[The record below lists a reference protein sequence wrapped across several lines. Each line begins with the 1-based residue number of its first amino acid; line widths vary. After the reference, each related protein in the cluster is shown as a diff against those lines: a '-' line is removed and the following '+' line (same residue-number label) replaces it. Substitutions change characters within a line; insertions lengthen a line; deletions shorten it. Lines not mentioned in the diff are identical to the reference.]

1 MTTIHGTVAPGFEPV
16 RHAFE
21 ENFRTRR
28 EIGAA
33 CCVYVKGER
42 VVDLWG
48 GYRDAQTR
56 APWDPDT
63 MVIVFSTTKGMTA
76 VALAVAHSQG
86 LFEWDDPVAKY
97 WPEFAQNGK
106 AEISVRQLLS
116 HQAGL
121 SAVDVPLEPAT
132 LANLDELAKVLAA
145 QRPAWQPGTRSGY
158 HAVSIG
164 WYVSELLRRV
174 DPKQRSAGRFFSDE
188 VAKPLGVEFYIG
200 LPASVSTER
209 LARIKAVNKSL
220 LLLKMN
226 PKSLPWPFVRDMLLP
241 KRLAA
246 RTFNN
251 PKVRASQLVQ
261 RPEYRT
267 IESPASNGIG
277 SARAIA
283 RVYAS
288 MATGGHELGIKPAT
302 LDELKK
308 PPRVPSGG
316 PRDLVL
322 HVDAAFSCG
331 FTKPCSMTRFGSSDT
346 AFGTPGA
353 GGSFGFA
360 DPDRELGYAY
370 VMNHMGYHIA
380 DDPREKALRDATYAC
395 LRKIDG

>member
-1 MTTIHGTVAPGFEPV
+1 MRTVYGTVAPGFERV
-16 RHAFE
+16 REAFD
-21 ENFRTRR
+21 ENFRKRD

-48 GYRDAQTR
+48 GFRDERTR
-56 APWDPDT
+56 APWEPDT

-86 LFEWDDPVAKY
+86 RFDWDDSVANY

-106 AEISVRQLLS
+106 AAITVRQLLS

-121 SAVDVPLEPAT
+121 SVVDVPLEPPK

-145 QRPAWQPGTRSGY
+145 QRPSWEPGTRSGY
-158 HAVSIG
+158 HAISLG
-164 WYVSELLRRV
+164 WYESELLRRI
-174 DPKQRSAGRFFSDE
+174 DPRKRSAGRFFAEE
-188 VAKPLGVEFYIG
+188 VAKPLGIEFFIG
-200 LPASVSTER
+200 LPASVPIER
-209 LARIKAVNKSL
+209 LARIKAVNKASL
-220 LLLKMN
+220 LFKMN
-226 PKSLPWPFVRDMLLP
+226 PKTLPWPFVRDMLLP

-246 RTFNN
+246 RTFSN
-251 PKVRASQLVQ
+251 PKVRASELV
-261 RPEYRT
+261 RMPEYRT
-267 IESPASNGIG
+267 VEMPASNGIG

-302 LDELKK
+302 LDALKS
-308 PPRVPSGG
+308 PAVAPSGG
-316 PRDLVL
+316 SRDLVL

-331 FTKPCSMTRFGSSDT
+331 FTKPCAMTRFGTSDT

-380 DDPREKALRDATYAC
+380 DDPREKALRDATYDC
-395 LRKIDG
+395 LR